1 MTTSNLFLVT
11 LKEFTPFRI
20 SYVFPRFYKTIS
32 AVILHNLKLE
42 LLSKYNGL
50 LKALHLHD
58 IRLQTLY
65 VIQGSDH

>member
-32 AVILHNLKLE
+32 AVILYNLKLE

-50 LKALHLHD
+50 LKASHD